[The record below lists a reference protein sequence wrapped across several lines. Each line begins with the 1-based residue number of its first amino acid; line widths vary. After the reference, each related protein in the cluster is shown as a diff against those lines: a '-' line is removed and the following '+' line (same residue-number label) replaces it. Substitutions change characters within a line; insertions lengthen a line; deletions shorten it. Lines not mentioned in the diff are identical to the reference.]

1 MSVFIY
7 YAWNVFFLVL
17 LLYSFTLNFLRYMH
31 MFQLNSY
38 HASEQFKWI
47 GGNIKEI
54 VKRHILPLTAAIFA
68 LVSCVILKGSIFGG
82 GPFITSTATVGGE
95 VIITSEMPA
104 GLFWDNHFTA
114 YFENIFDS
122 VAKSAPSP
130 ASTWDLIICSVL
142 ITTGLFFC
150 KRQPAKKKLVFT
162 PRVIRMCVTSGL
174 LYIGVTAAIILCL
187 YENCLN
193 LSVLCLWQVF
203 SLLMPMIANLVNKPI
218 EKAINNHYINDA
230 KRIINELPNLT
241 TIGITGSYGKTST
254 KFYLNKLLSAKYNVL
269 MTPESYNTTMGVV
282 KTVRGSL
289 NATYDYFICEMGA
302 KGVGEIKE
310 ICDIVH
316 PKHSMIT
323 SIGAQHL
330 ETFKSMDNIIKTKFE
345 IADCI
350 SDGTVFLNYD
360 NEFIRNRK
368 TDKNVVSYGFSAD
381 YDYYADNISVS
392 VKGTSFTVHHG
403 EESADFST
411 KLIGAHNVQN
421 ILGAIAV
428 SHKLGVSF
436 NELKMPV
443 RRLEAVPHRME
454 IIDKGGSVIIDD
466 AFNSNPSGAKAAL
479 DALGL
484 MEGYK
489 ILVSPGM
496 VELGEKEYELNKEF
510 GKQAAAVCDFVIA
523 VGEKQAVP
531 IVDGLKEAGYPEE
544 KTFVAQ
550 NLNEALAKC
559 DTLKTGGL
567 KKIILLENDL
577 PDNY

>member
-1 MSVFIY
+1 MSVVLF
-7 YAWNVFFLVL
+7 YAWNVFFLL
-17 LLYSFTLNFLRYMH
+17 LLFYSFTVNFLRYMH

-38 HASEQFKWI
+38 HASEQLKWI
-47 GGNIKEI
+47 GGNMREVI
-54 VKRHILPLTAAIFA
+54 KRHILPLTAAVFA
-68 LVSCVILKGSIFGG
+68 FISCVALEGGIFGG
-82 GPFITSTATVGGE
+82 GPLIDAAKA
-95 VIITSEMPA
+95 A
-104 GLFWDNHFTA
+104 GLFWNGNTQYRFN
-114 YFENIFDS
+114 NIFDS
-122 VAKSAPSP
+122 APSALP
-130 ASTWDLIICSVL
+130 GTASAWDLIICSAL
-142 ITTGLFFC
+142 ITAGLFFC
-150 KRQPAKKKLVFT
+150 KNQPAKKALVFT
-162 PRVIRMCVTSGL
+162 PRVIRMCVTSAV
-174 LYIGVTAAIILCL
+174 LYFGITAAIIIFL
-187 YENCLN
+187 YKNCLN
-193 LSVLCLWQVF
+193 LAVLCLWQIF
-203 SLLMPMIANLVNKPI
+203 SLFMPIMANTVNKPI
-218 EKAINNHYINDA
+218 EKAINSHYINDA

-241 TIGITGSYGKTST
+241 AIGITGSYGKTST

-289 NATYDYFICEMGA
+289 NATYDCFICEMGA

-350 SDGTVFLNYD
+350 TDGTVFLNYD

-411 KLIGAHNVQN
+411 KLIGTHNVQN

-484 MEGYK
+484 MEGHK

-531 IVDGLKEAGYPEE
+531 IVDGLKEAGYPEA
-544 KTFVAQ
+544 KTFVAK

-559 DTLKTGGL
+559 DTLKTGGA

>member
-1 MSVFIY
+1 MTVFLF
-7 YAWNVFFLVL
+7 YAWNIVFLVT
-17 LLYSFTLNFLRYMH
+17 LLYSFTVNFLRYMH

-47 GGNIKEI
+47 GANMGEVI
-54 VKRHILPLTAAIFA
+54 KRHILPIIAGVFA
-68 LVSCVILKGSIFGG
+68 LVSCVILQGGIFGG
-82 GPFITSTATVGGE
+82 GPVNIDDPFAA
-95 VIITSEMPA
+95 PYN
-104 GLFWDNHFTA
+104 LFWDNHVRM
-114 YFENIFDS
+114 EISSIFDS
-122 VAKSAPSP
+122 TFVPLPST
-130 ASTWDLIICSVL
+130 ASSWDLLICTVL
-142 ITTGLFFC
+142 MTIGLFFA
-150 KRQPAKKKLVFT
+150 KRKPAKKKLVFT
-162 PRVIRMCVTSGL
+162 PRVIRMCVTSGV
-174 LYIGVTAAIILCL
+174 LYVGVTLAIVLCL

-193 LSVLCLWQVF
+193 LSVLCFWQVF
-203 SLLMPMIANLVNKPI
+203 SLFMPMIANIVNKPI
-218 EKAINNHYINDA
+218 EKAVNNHYINDA
-230 KRIINELPNLT
+230 KRIINELPALT
-241 TIGITGSYGKTST
+241 VIGITGSYGKTST

-323 SIGAQHL
+323 SIGEQHL
-330 ETFKSMDNIIKTKFE
+330 ETFKSVDNIIKTKFE

-350 SDGTVFLNYD
+350 TDGTVFLNYD
-360 NEFIRNRK
+360 NEYIRNRK
-368 TDKNVVSYGFSAD
+368 TDKHIVSYGLTKD
-381 YDYYADNISVS
+381 CEYYADNISVS

-403 EESADFST
+403 GESGDFST

-428 SHKLGVSF
+428 SNTLGVSF

-510 GKQAAAVCDFVIA
+510 GRQAAAVCDYVCA

-531 IVDGLKEAGYPEE
+531 IADGLREAGYPEE
-544 KTFVAQ
+544 KTFVAKS
-550 NLNEALAKC
+550 LNEALAKC
-559 DTLKTGGL
+559 DTLKTGGAR
-567 KKIILLENDL
+567 KIILLENDL